1 MHMNITSPTAT
12 SRTPRRRSSYE
23 RKRPWMAR
31 SSAAASARRAVP
43 AYGSVEQLHRDEPD
57 RGVGRVLEVVDHR
70 LARRG
75 LGVVGVAVV
84 IFAGDHYPVG
94 AALTADPAVHH
105 RPEVAP
111 GV

>member
-12 SRTPRRRSSYE
+12 SRTPRRSQLGAAYQRRKAPPSS
-23 RKRPWMAR
+23 MAR
-31 SSAAASARRAVP
+31 SSAVASLRRAVP

-57 RGVGRVLEVVDHR
+57 RGVARVLEVVDHR

-84 IFAGDHYPVG
+84 IFAGDHYSVG
-94 AALTADPAVHH
+94 AALTADPA
-105 RPEVAP
+105 
-111 GV
+111 